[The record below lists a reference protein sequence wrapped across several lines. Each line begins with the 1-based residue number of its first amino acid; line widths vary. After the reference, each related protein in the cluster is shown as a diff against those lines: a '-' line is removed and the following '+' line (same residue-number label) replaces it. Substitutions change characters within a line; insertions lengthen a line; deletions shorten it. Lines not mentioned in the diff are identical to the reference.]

1 MLQINARLAIPE
13 EELRESFVRASGPG
27 GQNVNKVSSAV
38 RLFFDVTSSPSLPE
52 PVKQRLA
59 RLAGRR
65 LGNDGV
71 LVISAQRFRS
81 LEQNRQDA
89 RERLLEMLREA
100 AIPPV
105 PRIATRVSRNQ
116 KRKRVDEKQ
125 RVAGVKRLRG
135 KPGGEE

>member
-1 MLQINARLAIPE
+1 MLQITPRIAIPD
-13 EELRESFVRASGPG
+13 EELHESFVRASGPG

-38 RLFFDVTSSPSLPE
+38 RLSFDLLGSPSLSTALKE
-52 PVKQRLA
+52 RAV

-65 LGNDGV
+65 LDNAGV
-71 LVISAQRFRS
+71 LVIAAQRFRS

-89 RERLLEMLREA
+89 RDRLVELLKEA

-116 KRKRVDEKQ
+116 KRKRVEEK
-125 RVAGVKRLRG
+125 RHAAGVKKLRG
-135 KPGGEE
+135 RPGED

>member
-38 RLFFDVTSSPSLPE
+38 RLAFDVAASPSLPE
-52 PVKQRLA
+52 GVKQRLA

-65 LGNDGV
+65 LGQDGV
-71 LVISAQRFRS
+71 LVIAAQRFRS

-89 RERLLEMLREA
+89 RARLLEMLREA
-100 AIPPV
+100 AIPPT

-116 KRKRVDEKQ
+116 KRKRVEEK
-125 RVAGVKRLRG
+125 RHAAGIKRLRG
-135 KPGGEE
+135 RPGED

>member
-38 RLFFDVTSSPSLPE
+38 RLFFDVTASPSLPE
-52 PVKQRLA
+52 PVKERLA

-71 LVISAQRFRS
+71 LVIAAQRFRS

-100 AIPPV
+100 AVPPV

-116 KRKRVDEKQ
+116 KRKRVEEK
-125 RVAGVKRLRG
+125 RHAAGVKRLRG
-135 KPGGEE
+135 RPAGED